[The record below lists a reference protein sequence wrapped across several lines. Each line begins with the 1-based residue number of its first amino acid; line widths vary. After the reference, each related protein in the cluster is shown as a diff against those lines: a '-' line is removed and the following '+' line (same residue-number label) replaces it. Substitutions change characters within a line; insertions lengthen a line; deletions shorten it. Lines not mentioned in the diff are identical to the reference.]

1 MNRKWFP
8 NCGPQLIK
16 KEIPVFKYFGDL
28 SPQQVFDLFLHFV
41 NSPDY
46 STSLFKSLANDSHR
60 YLSDNLTDNEVI
72 EGEDKIDIDVD
83 IGDDPNDELIFE

>member
-16 KEIPVFKYFGDL
+16 KGIPVFKYFGDL

-60 YLSDNLTDNEVI
+60 YLSDNLTDNEI
-72 EGEDKIDIDVD
+72 NEDKIDID
-83 IGDDPNDELIFE
+83 IGEDPNDELIFE